1 MVEVTTTVE
10 RAGHTVTVGAQLV
23 MVTWVVVKTVMVV
36 KSSYV
41 DESVA
46 SLRVAAAVV
55 VGTSVVE
62 TAAVVDIPPLGRAAA
77 TAAKA
82 ARANVYC
89 ILVLVWGA
97 VFELIWADG

>member
-41 DESVA
+41 DDSLA

-55 VGTSVVE
+55 VGISVVE
-62 TAAVVDIPPLGRAAA
+62 TAAVVDMPALGRAAT

-82 ARANVYC
+82 ARANAYC
-89 ILVLVWGA
+89 ILILVWG
-97 VFELIWADG
+97 VVELIWADG

>member
-1 MVEVTTTVE
+1 M
-10 RAGHTVTVGAQLV
+10 
-23 MVTWVVVKTVMVV
+23 MVTQVVVKTVMVV
-36 KSSYV
+36 MSSYV
-41 DESVA
+41 SEVLA

-62 TAAVVDIPPLGRAAA
+62 TTAVVDIPPLGRAAA

-89 ILVLVWGA
+89 ILILVWG
-97 VFELIWADG
+97 VVGLNWADG